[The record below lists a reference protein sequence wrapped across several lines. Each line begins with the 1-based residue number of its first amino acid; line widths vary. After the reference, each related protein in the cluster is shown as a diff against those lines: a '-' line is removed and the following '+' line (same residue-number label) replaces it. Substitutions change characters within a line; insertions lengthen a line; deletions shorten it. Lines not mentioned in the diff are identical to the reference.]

1 MPAVSLRRWPN
12 LQLSHGGWQQQHT
25 AVSTVR
31 GSSQQQQ
38 RSRQPLAVVGQPGG
52 ATKPLD
58 RARTRDQGVRDAC
71 CRCPGLWRRAWSHS
85 VAMRWP
91 RAHAGSATNARD
103 QIQRHWRS
111 NARRVAWP
119 RAAVCRWLRRRP
131 CTFPD
136 TLGAGPTAGGSG
148 APLRAR
154 RGSVARRGAAAG
166 QNQDYL
172 RGTLIP
178 DQLHLIYH
186 PLRLRL
192 DRFWSGGAE
201 GLSPVFVCARATLHC
216 WVGLEPQQVAG
227 V

>member
-1 MPAVSLRRWPN
+1 MAEPAAQPRWLAAAAHSSQHCPWE
-12 LQLSHGGWQQQHT
+12 QPAAAAEQAATGSGGSAGPQSRVPAH
-25 AVSTVR
+25 AAR
-31 GSSQQQQ
+31 GSGC
-38 RSRQPLAVVGQPGG
+38 L
-52 ATKPLD
+52 L
-58 RARTRDQGVRDAC
+58 
-71 CRCPGLWRRAWSHS
+71 CPGLWRRVWSHS

-154 RGSVARRGAAAG
+154 RGSVAPRRRAAG

-178 DQLHLIYH
+178 DQLHLY
-186 PLRLRL
+186 
-192 DRFWSGGAE
+192 E
-201 GLSPVFVCARATLHC
+201 
-216 WVGLEPQQVAG
+216 
-227 V
+227 

>member
-1 MPAVSLRRWPN
+1 MLQVREAHKRGQLPRAVAETSPNALPMPAVSLRRWPN

-178 DQLHLIYH
+178 DQLHLY
-186 PLRLRL
+186 
-192 DRFWSGGAE
+192 E
-201 GLSPVFVCARATLHC
+201 
-216 WVGLEPQQVAG
+216 
-227 V
+227 